1 MGAGSG
7 AHTFTNTQFGIAIED
22 MATDNHALTANGNT
36 VGNGGHVTAI
46 LQNWGVNYP
55 NGRGESGNTGT
66 AGTNLQVTK
75 VILDTIAVDNLARII
90 KAKPG
95 SGIFIGED
103 PDKPMGNF
111 VYNEH
116 DINQEGWQISLLG
129 GVQWSGYTRSYLK
142 FTANMGDMQAEGR
155 PTAWD
160 TAGSVNIQ
168 ALCRQTNIASSYT
181 SQKSWD
187 RNTPLGLN
195 PNGGHVIV
203 GKSMPKD
210 IRSPS
215 HGAIL
220 QVNTGTGGLGAVS
233 IDGRSDSIYAKG
245 NVLANDV
252 ILTSD
257 DRLKFDEIPIDNAL
271 DMIEKLSVK
280 RYKKALDIMTPEEEA
295 AREAAEDKG
304 VYVDEVGVIAQE
316 MNAIP
321 EWAFCVRT
329 QEDAPWFVN
338 YGNINMVLLKAV
350 QELSA
355 RVKQLESNNL

>member
-1 MGAGSG
+1 TDGQYLQTNGSGTLSWESAEGDNWKQVQYYVDTTFGTNGVIDVVDPGATTSTNNNSIFTNSSGHGLKVGDRILLSSTSSNLPSGLLNNVIYYVTMGAGSVHG
-7 AHTFTNTQFGIAIED
+7 AHTFTDTQFGIAIED

-142 FTANMGDMQAEGR
+142 FTANTGDMQAEGR

-203 GKSMPKD
+203 GRSMPKD
-210 IRSPS
+210 IR
-215 HGAIL
+215 H
-220 QVNTGTGGLGAVS
+220 QT
-233 IDGRSDSIYAKG
+233 
-245 NVLANDV
+245 
-252 ILTSD
+252 
-257 DRLKFDEIPIDNAL
+257 
-271 DMIEKLSVK
+271 
-280 RYKKALDIMTPEEEA
+280 
-295 AREAAEDKG
+295 
-304 VYVDEVGVIAQE
+304 
-316 MNAIP
+316 
-321 EWAFCVRT
+321 
-329 QEDAPWFVN
+329 
-338 YGNINMVLLKAV
+338 
-350 QELSA
+350 
-355 RVKQLESNNL
+355 